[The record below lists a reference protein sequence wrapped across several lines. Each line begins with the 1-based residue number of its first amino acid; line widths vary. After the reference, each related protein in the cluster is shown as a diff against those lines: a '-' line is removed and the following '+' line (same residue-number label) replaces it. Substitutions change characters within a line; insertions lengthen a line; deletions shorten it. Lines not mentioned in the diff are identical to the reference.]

1 MLLFIVLIF
10 IITVIMIAMYYN
22 NCYNK
27 NIEAFNDVF
36 NNVLNDVSND
46 ILKSI
51 SRMGI
56 TDERI
61 IKILNA
67 GVDNLTTTIN
77 TNINLDVPVGLNDN
91 GEICMQWGSYDNGKY
106 KLNGNKCLV
115 LENSRDGEHQC
126 LGNNNLLVNCNY
138 LFRDGYINNKSVI
151 NPNTILSSIKS
162 DLENRLNNIN
172 NDISIKTKTVDGYV
186 TELIAKK
193 QLENQQRYF
202 IDYNTDNINDKENQL
217 KINEN
222 ELDEKQNNVGLNYIN
237 FKNYM
242 EKNKINEYW
251 TNIYYNII
259 IVLVILIILFVILA
273 ILFSNIL

>member
-27 NIEAFNDVF
+27 NIESFDDVS
-36 NNVLNDVSND
+36 NNISND

-67 GVDNLTTTIN
+67 GVDNLKTTIN

-91 GEICMQWGSYDNGKY
+91 GEICMQWGSYDNEKY

-126 LGNNNLLVNCNY
+126 LGNNNSLVNCNY

-237 FKNYM
+237 FKNYT
-242 EKNKINEYW
+242 EKNKTNEYW
-251 TNIYYNII
+251 INIYYNII
-259 IVLVILIILFVILA
+259 IVLVILIILFVVLA